1 MIEEAAM
8 RKKIILIATV
18 LLFAV
23 TNFCSRAEPEEE
35 PYTEPTDPQMI
46 DRVAYW
52 RDHPEE
58 SPFEEITNTSSI
70 AVVVD
75 ATCSV
80 IMEDYQISP
89 DDECKKA
96 IAQCIINRTHAVGF
110 PNTIVEVC
118 KQPYQWQG
126 VTADSQASC
135 ETLRLIRQML
145 SENETAP
152 IPENCVFFV
161 LTGSGIEFRDN
172 WNLERATITLISY

>member
-1 MIEEAAM
+1 MIEGATM
-8 RKKIILIATV
+8 RKKIILIAAV

-23 TNFCSRAEPEEE
+23 ANFCSREAPEEE
-35 PYTEPTDPQMI
+35 PYVEPPEPQVI
-46 DRVAYW
+46 DRVTYW
-52 RDHPEE
+52 QEHPEE
-58 SPFEEITNTSSI
+58 SPFEEITKASSI
-70 AVVVD
+70 TVVVD

-89 DDECKKA
+89 GDECKKA
-96 IAQCIINRTHAVGF
+96 IAQCIINRTHTAGF

-145 SENETAP
+145 SENEPAP

-161 LTGSGIEFRDN
+161 LTSSGIEFRDN
-172 WNLERATITLISY
+172 WDIERATITLISY